1 MGLIAFIVFGLI
13 VGFLARA
20 IMPGRQHMGIIATIL
35 LGVAGAFVGGL
46 IGSAIQGLPVTDL
59 HPGGLI
65 GSVLGALAIL
75 ALLGLGARRRVFT

>member
-1 MGLIAFIVFGLI
+1 MGLIAFVVFGLI

-20 IMPGRQHMGIIATIL
+20 VMPGRQSMGLLATML
-35 LGVAGAFVGGL
+35 LGIAGAFVGGL

-75 ALLGLGARRRVFT
+75 ALLGLGGRRRVFT